1 MSSQDKIVPDNIKVI
16 LQKYYDGLSSIDEE
30 KLLKD
35 YFSVNDSDPSRIP
48 DQQLF
53 TFLNQKN
60 DSFISNE
67 KLWKGIQKNENKKQ
81 KQVRIIKFFYSAAAS
96 IIIIFSLSLWYLLYE
111 PTKTNIVADTYSNP
125 EEAYKVARKYL
136 GFVSSNLSNAYTEI
150 KSIEKLEIPSE
161 VMQSFNKI
169 NESFDQLS
177 QFNKLREST
186 IKMEKISAI
195 SDYINIT
202 DESQTIK

>member
-1 MSSQDKIVPDNIKVI
+1 MRSQDKILPENIKEI
-16 LQKYYDGLSSIDEE
+16 LQKYYDGLTSIDEE

-35 YFSVNDSDPSRIP
+35 YFSVNASDVSRIP

-53 TFLNQKN
+53 TFLNQK
-60 DSFISNE
+60 DDGFISNE
-67 KLWKGIQKNENKKQ
+67 KLWEGIRINEIKKQ
-81 KQVRIIKFFYSAAAS
+81 KQVKVIKFFYSAAAS

-125 EEAYKVARKYL
+125 EEAYRVARKYL
-136 GFVSSNLSNAYTEI
+136 GFVSNNLSNVYTEI
-150 KSIEKLEIPSE
+150 KSIEKLSIPSDA
-161 VMQSFNKI
+161 MQSFNKI
-169 NESFDQLS
+169 DESFDQLS
-177 QFNKLREST
+177 RLNKLREST
-186 IKMEKISAI
+186 TKMGKISVI